1 LYSINIDGSNI
12 EAPGSK
18 TIQHPPPPPPPDSR
32 NIEGLGVDQQQEKV
46 AALHPPNPELEKE
59 DNEEEVAVRQHEEGE
74 TEKGAEE
81 GTVL

>member
-1 LYSINIDGSNI
+1 MNDHQEHKDGDDDETMDTRTNI
-12 EAPGSK
+12 EA
-18 TIQHPPPPPPPDSR
+18 
-32 NIEGLGVDQQQEKV
+32 LGVDQQQEKV

-59 DNEEEVAVRQHEEGE
+59 DDEEEVAVRQHEEGE